1 MIEPTILLC
10 QTKWLIFGLAQ
21 LGFQKGVSLMAF
33 TNTRGRYAS
42 FGAITSLPDDVID
55 TFWYIIDNFLKDVF
69 PLNNLIRFELINN
82 KGKLTFRFSEDHL
95 DTLISFDFTYKFDP
109 FYPRM
114 IYVVDND
121 GRETVML
128 ADEYSMF

>member
-10 QTKWLIFGLAQ
+10 QTKWLIFGLSQ

-42 FGAITSLPDDVID
+42 FGVITSLPDDVID

>member
-1 MIEPTILLC
+1 
-10 QTKWLIFGLAQ
+10 
-21 LGFQKGVSLMAF
+21 MAF

-42 FGAITSLPDDVID
+42 FGVITSLPDDVID
-55 TFWYIIDNFLKDVF
+55 TFWYIIDNFLKNVF

-95 DTLISFDFTYKFDP
+95 DTLISFDFAYRFDP

-114 IYVVDND
+114 IYVVDNN

-128 ADEYSMF
+128 ADEYSMM

>member
-1 MIEPTILLC
+1 
-10 QTKWLIFGLAQ
+10 
-21 LGFQKGVSLMAF
+21 MAF
-33 TNTRGRYAS
+33 TNTKGRYAS
-42 FGAITSLPDDVID
+42 FGIVTSLPDEVID
-55 TFWYIIDNFLKDVF
+55 TFWYIIDNFLKDTF
-69 PLNNLIRFELINN
+69 PLENLIQFELLNN
-82 KGKLTFRFSEDHL
+82 NGKLTYRFSEAHL
-95 DTLISFDFTYKFDP
+95 DTLISFDFTYKIDP

>member
-1 MIEPTILLC
+1 
-10 QTKWLIFGLAQ
+10 
-21 LGFQKGVSLMAF
+21 MAF
-33 TNTRGRYAS
+33 TNTCGRYAS

-55 TFWYIIDNFLKDVF
+55 TFRDSSENFLKGVF
-69 PLNNLIRFELINN
+69 SLNNLIRFELIKN

-114 IYVVDND
+114 IYVVDNN

>member
-1 MIEPTILLC
+1 
-10 QTKWLIFGLAQ
+10 
-21 LGFQKGVSLMAF
+21 MAF

-55 TFWYIIDNFLKDVF
+55 TFWYIIDNFLKDLF

-82 KGKLTFRFSEDHL
+82 EGKLTFRFSEDHL

-114 IYVVDND
+114 IYVVDNN

>member
-1 MIEPTILLC
+1 
-10 QTKWLIFGLAQ
+10 
-21 LGFQKGVSLMAF
+21 MAF

-42 FGAITSLPDDVID
+42 FGVITSLPDDVID
-55 TFWYIIDNFLKDVF
+55 TFWYIIDNFLKNVF
-69 PLNNLIRFELINN
+69 PLSNLIRFELINN

-95 DTLISFDFTYKFDP
+95 DTLISFDFTYTFDP

-114 IYVVDND
+114 IYVVDNN

-128 ADEYSMF
+128 ADEYSMM

>member
-10 QTKWLIFGLAQ
+10 QTKWLIFDLLQ

-114 IYVVDND
+114 IYVVDNN